1 MPSSLPR
8 RLTLALA
15 LSVAPWLIG
24 LAGASAQEHPVF
36 NTKVEPPQ
44 APVLRD
50 MLLRGGLV
58 IFFRHAATPDYQE
71 PSPIDFGSCERQR
84 NLNGL
89 GRAQAVMI
97 GEAFRELEIAVAEV
111 LASPFCRTMD
121 TARLAFGRV
130 APDEAVRGDK
140 DKLPA
145 FRRLL
150 SSPPAP
156 GTNRVLVGHGG
167 AAGLLGDE
175 FLREGEAMVVRPDS
189 DEKFTMIA
197 RVRAETWMQ
206 FLERHRQ
213 PPPGTPRAGQ

>member
-15 LSVAPWLIG
+15 LWLAG
-24 LAGASAQEHPVF
+24 LAGAAAQEHPVF

-44 APVLRD
+44 APVLRE
-50 MLLRGGLV
+50 MLRKGGFV

-97 GEAFRELEIAVAEV
+97 GEAFRELEFPVAEV
-111 LASPFCRTMD
+111 LASPFCRCMD

-140 DKLPA
+140 DKLPTLQ
-145 FRRLL
+145 RLL
-150 SSPPAP
+150 SSPTAP

-175 FLREGEAMVVRPDS
+175 FLREGEAMVVRPDG
-189 DEKFTMIA
+189 DDKFTMIA
-197 RVRAETWMQ
+197 RVRAESWTQ

-213 PPPGTPRAGQ
+213 PPSGTPRAGQ

>member
-8 RLTLALA
+8 RLALA
-15 LSVAPWLIG
+15 FALSGAPLFIG
-24 LAGASAQEHPVF
+24 LAGAAAQEHPVF

-44 APVLRD
+44 APVLRE
-50 MLLRGGLV
+50 MLQRGGFV

-71 PSPIDFGSCERQR
+71 PSPVDFSSCERQR

-97 GEAFRELEIAVAEV
+97 GEAIRELEIAVAEV

-145 FRRLL
+145 LQRLF
-150 SSPPAP
+150 STPPAP

-175 FLREGEAMVVRPDS
+175 FLREGEAMVMRPEGD
-189 DEKFTMIA
+189 DKFTMIA
-197 RVRAETWMQ
+197 RVRAESWMQ

-213 PPPGTPRAGQ
+213 PPAGTPRAGQ

>member
-8 RLTLALA
+8 RLTFALA
-15 LSVAPWLIG
+15 LSFAG
-24 LAGASAQEHPVF
+24 LTGAAAQEHPVF

-44 APVLRD
+44 APVLRE
-50 MLLRGGLV
+50 MLQRGGLV

-71 PSPIDFGSCERQR
+71 PSPIDFSSCERQR

-97 GEAFRELEIAVAEV
+97 GEAIRELEIAVAEV

-140 DKLPA
+140 DKLPMLQ
-145 FRRLL
+145 RLL

-175 FLREGEAMVVRPDS
+175 FLREGEAMVVRPDG
-189 DEKFTMIA
+189 DDKFTMIA
-197 RVRAETWMQ
+197 RVRAESWAQ

>member
-1 MPSSLPR
+1 MPSPLR
-8 RLTLALA
+8 LLTLVSA
-15 LSVAPWLIG
+15 I
-24 LAGASAQEHPVF
+24 LAGALAAARAQEHPVF

-44 APVLRD
+44 AP
-50 MLLRGGLV
+50 LLREMLQKGGFV
-58 IFFRHAATPDYQE
+58 IFLRHATTPDYQE
-71 PSPIDFGSCERQR
+71 PSPVDFTSCERQR

-97 GEAFRELEIAVAEV
+97 GEALRELNIAIAEV

-140 DKLPA
+140 EKLPA
-145 FRRLL
+145 LQKLL
-150 SSPPAP
+150 STPPAP

-175 FLREGEAMVVRPDS
+175 FLREGEAMVVRPDG
-189 DEKFTMIA
+189 DDKFTMIA
-197 RVRAETWMQ
+197 RVRAESWAQ
-206 FLERHRQ
+206 FLDQNRQ
-213 PPPGTPRAGQ
+213 PPSGTPRAGQQ

>member
-1 MPSSLPR
+1 MSSLPR
-8 RLTLALA
+8 RLALALA
-15 LSVAPWLIG
+15 LLLSG
-24 LAGASAQEHPVF
+24 FAGATAQEHPVF

-50 MLLRGGLV
+50 MLQKGSFV
-58 IFFRHAATPDYQE
+58 IFIRHATTPDYQE
-71 PSPIDFGSCERQR
+71 PSLIDFGSCERQR

-97 GEAFRELEIAVAEV
+97 GEAFRELSIAVAEV
-111 LASPFCRTMD
+111 LASPFCRCMD

-145 FRRLL
+145 LRRLL
-150 SSPPAP
+150 STPPAS

-175 FLREGEAMVVRPDS
+175 FLREGEAMIVRPDG
-189 DEKFTMIA
+189 DDKFTMIA
-197 RVRAETWMQ
+197 RVRAESWAQ
-206 FLERHRQ
+206 FLDLHRQ

>member
-1 MPSSLPR
+1 MPSSLSY
-8 RLTLALA
+8 RLTLALT
-15 LSVAPWLIG
+15 LS
-24 LAGASAQEHPVF
+24 LAGLTGAMAQEHPVF

-44 APVLRD
+44 APVLRE
-50 MLLRGGLV
+50 MLQRGGLV

-97 GEAFRELEIAVAEV
+97 GEAIRELEIAVAEV

-145 FRRLL
+145 LQRLL
-150 SSPPAP
+150 SSPPAA

-175 FLREGEAMVVRPDS
+175 FLREAEAMVVRPEGD
-189 DEKFTMIA
+189 DKFTMVA
-197 RVRAETWMQ
+197 RVRAESWAQ

>member
-1 MPSSLPR
+1 MPSPL
-8 RLTLALA
+8 RLLALA
-15 LSVAPWLIG
+15 CAILVVGPA
-24 LAGASAQEHPVF
+24 AAAAQEHPVF

-44 APVLRD
+44 APVLRE
-50 MLLRGGLV
+50 MLQRGGFV
-58 IFFRHAATPDYQE
+58 IFFRHATTPDYQE
-71 PSPIDFGSCERQR
+71 PSPIDFSSCDRQR

-97 GEAFRELEIAVAEV
+97 GEAFRELNIAVAEV
-111 LASPFCRTMD
+111 LASPFCRCMD

-145 FRRLL
+145 LRRLL
-150 SSPPAP
+150 STSPAP

-175 FLREGEAMVVRPDS
+175 FLREGEAMVVRPEGD
-189 DEKFTMIA
+189 DKFTMIA
-197 RVRAETWMQ
+197 RVRSESWAQ
-206 FLERHRQ
+206 FLEQHRQ
-213 PPPGTPRAGQ
+213 PPPGTPRAGQQ

>member
-1 MPSSLPR
+1 MSSLPR

-15 LSVAPWLIG
+15 LM
-24 LAGASAQEHPVF
+24 LAALTAAGAQEHPVF

-44 APVLRD
+44 APVLRE
-50 MLLRGGLV
+50 MLQKGGFV
-58 IFFRHAATPDYQE
+58 IFFRHATTPDYQE
-71 PSPIDFGSCERQR
+71 PSPIDFTSCDRQR
-84 NLNGL
+84 NLNGV

-97 GEAFRELEIAVAEV
+97 GDALRELNIAVAEV
-111 LASPFCRTMD
+111 LASPYCRTMD

-140 DKLPA
+140 DKLPVLQK
-145 FRRLL
+145 LL
-150 SSPPAP
+150 STPPAP

-175 FLREGEAMVVRPDS
+175 FLREGEAMIVRPDG
-189 DEKFTMIA
+189 DDKFTMIA
-197 RVRAETWMQ
+197 RVRAESWQ
-206 FLERHRQ
+206 QLLDQNRQ

>member
-1 MPSSLPR
+1 MPSPPR
-8 RLTLALA
+8 RLALA
-15 LSVAPWLIG
+15 LAFL
-24 LAGASAQEHPVF
+24 LAALSAAAAQEHPVF

-50 MLLRGGLV
+50 MLQKGGFV

-71 PSPIDFGSCERQR
+71 PSPVDFSSCERQR
-84 NLNGL
+84 NLNGV

-97 GEAFRELEIAVAEV
+97 GEAFRELDVAVAEV
-111 LASPFCRTMD
+111 LASPYCRCMD

-140 DKLPA
+140 DKLPTLQ
-145 FRRLL
+145 RLL
-150 SSPPAP
+150 STPPAP

-167 AAGLLGDE
+167 AAGLLGEE
-175 FLREGEAMVVRPDS
+175 FLREGEAMIVRPDGG
-189 DEKFTMIA
+189 DKFTMIA
-197 RVRAETWMQ
+197 RVRAESWAQ

-213 PPPGTPRAGQ
+213 PPPGTPRAAQ

>member
-1 MPSSLPR
+1 MPSYLSR
-8 RLTLALA
+8 RLTLALV
-15 LSVAPWLIG
+15 LSLAG
-24 LAGASAQEHPVF
+24 LAGAAAQEHPVF

-71 PSPIDFGSCERQR
+71 PSPIDFSSCERQR
-84 NLNGL
+84 NLNGP

-145 FRRLL
+145 FQRLL

-175 FLREGEAMVVRPDS
+175 FLREGEAMVIRPDG
-189 DEKFTMIA
+189 DDKFTMIA
-197 RVRAETWMQ
+197 RVRAESWAQ

>member
-1 MPSSLPR
+1 MSSPPR
-8 RLTLALA
+8 RLALA
-15 LSVAPWLIG
+15 LAVLLLAM
-24 LAGASAQEHPVF
+24 AGAVAQEHPVF

-44 APVLRD
+44 APILRD
-50 MLLRGGLV
+50 MLRKGGFV
-58 IFFRHAATPDYQE
+58 IFLRHATTPDYQE
-71 PSPIDFGSCERQR
+71 PSPVDFGSCDRQR
-84 NLNGL
+84 NLNGV

-97 GEAFRELEIAVAEV
+97 GEAFRELDIAVAEV
-111 LASPFCRTMD
+111 LASPYCRCMD

-145 FRRLL
+145 LQRLL
-150 SSPPAP
+150 STPPAP

-175 FLREGEAMVVRPDS
+175 FLREGEAMIVRPDG
-189 DEKFTMIA
+189 DDKFTMIA
-197 RVRAETWMQ
+197 RVRAESWAQ
-206 FLERHRQ
+206 FLERNRQ

>member
-1 MPSSLPR
+1 MPPMPR
-8 RLTLALA
+8 RLTFALV
-15 LSVAPWLIG
+15 LL
-24 LAGASAQEHPVF
+24 LAGLTAAAAQEHPVF

-44 APVLRD
+44 APVLRE
-50 MLLRGGLV
+50 MLQKGGFV
-58 IFFRHAATPDYQE
+58 IFLRHGTTPDYQE
-71 PSPIDFGSCERQR
+71 PSPIDFTSCERQR
-84 NLNGL
+84 NLNGI

-97 GEAFRELEIAVAEV
+97 GEAFRELNIAVAEV
-111 LASPFCRTMD
+111 LASPYCRTMD

-145 FRRLL
+145 LQKLL
-150 SSPPAP
+150 STPPAP

-175 FLREGEAMVVRPDS
+175 FLREGEAMVVRPDG
-189 DEKFTMIA
+189 DDRFTMIA
-197 RVRAETWMQ
+197 RVRAESWAQ
-206 FLERHRQ
+206 FLDANRQ